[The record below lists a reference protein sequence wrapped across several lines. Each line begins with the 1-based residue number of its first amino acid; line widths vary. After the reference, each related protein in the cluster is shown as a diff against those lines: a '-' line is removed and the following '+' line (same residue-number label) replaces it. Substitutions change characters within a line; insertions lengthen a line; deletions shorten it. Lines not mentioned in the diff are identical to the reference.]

1 MLYARDVFL
10 FTYFDIFLIVEI
22 KQYSYITDWD
32 VDLWVQFVSGS
43 TCWTQASCQ
52 LLFGATL
59 FLLYASL
66 TCLPSWYLRGSPLE
80 PMLSAMWWCLCLLLG
95 PMGILGYFS
104 LCSMARSLR
113 VVPWHSPAHIHLGWQ
128 PPMQPLLPHRAR
140 FEDGHRLLLF
150 LPTQMQKVSYIIS
163 SLL

>member
-1 MLYARDVFL
+1 MSTVCQWFHMLDTSFLPTVIWSYLVPALCLFNLPSQLVSEGQASRTHAVCDV
-10 FTYFDIFLIVEI
+10 VM
-22 KQYSYITDWD
+22 
-32 VDLWVQFVSGS
+32 FVS
-43 TCWTQASCQ
+43 
-52 LLFGATL
+52 
-59 FLLYASL
+59 
-66 TCLPSWYLRGSPLE
+66 
-80 PMLSAMWWCLCLLLG
+80 SAWANG
-95 PMGILGYFS
+95 HLGYFS
-104 LCSMARSLR
+104 LCSMARSPR